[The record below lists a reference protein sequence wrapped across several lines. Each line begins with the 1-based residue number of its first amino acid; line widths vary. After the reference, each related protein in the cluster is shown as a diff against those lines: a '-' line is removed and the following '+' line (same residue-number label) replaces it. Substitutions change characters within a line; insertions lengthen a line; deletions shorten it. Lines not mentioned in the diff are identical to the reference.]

1 MERKNYDDYPVQ
13 FRGSYLFALMPLLIA
28 AAGSILFFVVLGT
41 FSLVNLAMACFV
53 GLIVGSVFSKD
64 MNEYW
69 KGVVKGMASDICAIL
84 ILIILVVG
92 IFTQMMARA
101 GVAEGFVWLG
111 SEISMTGGLF
121 VAFVFIACCVIS
133 MATGT
138 SLGTVFSGFPIFYP
152 AGVLLGADPIF
163 LAGAILSGAIFGDH
177 LSPISDTTIVS
188 STTQRFKS
196 SGEGADIPGVVASRF
211 KYAGIAAL
219 VAAVLYLIF
228 GGGFGTS
235 GQVAGAEVL
244 AEFSNPSGLIMLVPV
259 VVLLV
264 VAAIKRNIFVAITV
278 GTVVGVAVGLISGAL
293 SPADILVVNEGV
305 AEGFLIAGITAKTG
319 IVVYLIGIFGI
330 MGVMRESGLLDR
342 ILYKLANSK
351 MARTTKGVEW
361 INSIGVMVTSL
372 FIGSANGPAL
382 IIYGP
387 LSDELARPKGI
398 HPYRRANIIDSMVCS
413 LPIVF
418 PFTSLFIF
426 VVLGTITGL
435 IPSFD
440 FLEPL
445 SPFALAAV
453 TFYPIILFVVMAVAI
468 FTGWGMRYETADGGM
483 TADPAEAATSDPS
496 EEVAIPSTSSSKEG
510 KEAKVTEKTE
520 VK

>member
-1 MERKNYDDYPVQ
+1 MGEKSYDDYPVQ
-13 FRGSYLFALMPLLIA
+13 FRGTYLFALIPLLIA
-28 AAGSILFFVVLGT
+28 AIGSILFFIVWGT
-41 FSLVNLAMACFV
+41 FTLVNLAMACFV
-53 GLIVGSVFSKD
+53 GLIIGSVFSKN

-69 KGVVKGMASDICAIL
+69 KAAVKGMASDICAIL

-111 SEISMTGGLF
+111 SEINMTGALF
-121 VAFVFIACCVIS
+121 VAFVFLACCVIS

-152 AGVLLGADPIF
+152 AGVLLGADPVF

-188 STTQRFKS
+188 STTQKFRS
-196 SGEGADIPGVVASRF
+196 SGESADIPGVVASRF
-211 KYAGIAAL
+211 KYAGVAAL
-219 VAAVLYLIF
+219 GAAALYLIF
-228 GGGFGTS
+228 GGGVGATA
-235 GQVAGAEVL
+235 QVAGAEVL
-244 AEFSNPSGLIMLVPV
+244 AEFSNPHGLVMLIPV

-278 GTVVGVAVGLISGAL
+278 GTVVGIVVGLVSGAL
-293 SPADILVVNEGV
+293 NVADILVINEGV

-342 ILYKLANSK
+342 ILHALANSR
-351 MARTTKGVEW
+351 MAKTPKGVEW
-361 INSIGVMVTSL
+361 INSIGVMITSL

-387 LSDELARPKGI
+387 LSDDLARPKGI
-398 HPYRRANIIDSMVCS
+398 HPYRRANVIDSMVCS

-418 PFTSLFIF
+418 PFSSLFIF
-426 VVLGTITGL
+426 VVLGTISGL
-435 IPSFD
+435 IPNFE

-453 TFYPIILFVVMAVAI
+453 TFYPIVLFFVMAAAI
-468 FTGWGMRYETADGGM
+468 TTGWGFRYETADGGM
-483 TADPAEAATSDPS
+483 TTDPAEAITTDAV
-496 EEVAIPSTSSSKEG
+496 EEA
-510 KEAKVTEKTE
+510 KEAEERAEQLIKAEQQE
-520 VK
+520 